1 MMKPGSN
8 GESGMAGSWLE
19 RVKSSFGEVGRSI
32 HKLFLEVTGF
42 LFAVFGGFL
51 LLRGYQFVSEREVF
65 EFKDYFMVGSFALFG
80 LLMLG
85 FAVHSFFRVR
95 SMK

>member
-1 MMKPGSN
+1 M
-8 GESGMAGSWLE
+8 
-19 RVKSSFGEVGRSI
+19 
-32 HKLFLEVTGF
+32 
-42 LFAVFGGFL
+42 FAVFGGFL

-65 EFKDYFMVGSFALFG
+65 EFRDYFMVGSFALFG

-85 FAVHSFFRVR
+85 FAVHSFIRVR